1 MKNFSLK
8 NLIPLLLLLA
18 FFLITGGYFDRFT
31 EELDSG
37 VKKDLYMKTETY
49 DVDVTVDG
57 EGYYLVTEQ
66 IKVKFLEDRHGIY
79 RYIPNKGFVA
89 YQKDGDIKKF
99 PYLARVEL
107 ELPNSDIK
115 ESKQNGAKVFRFGYS
130 DETVRK
136 GDYEFTYRLTPERQ
150 GQPFP
155 YIYYNIYPS
164 KWKND
169 IPKGS
174 RFTMRLPEG
183 TDLEKLEFYY
193 GAYGS
198 AESASDIIDLRKNQ
212 KENTITGILKE
223 DLPMGSGITCFSGQV
238 QKGFAGVK
246 GKPGISLF
254 LWVPPVI
261 LLAVLAVLYLCF
273 GRDEK
278 IIPSIEFEPPQN
290 MDSAAVGYVIDG
302 IAEDKDILSLI
313 LYWADKGNL
322 WIEEEEE
329 YLMTLHKLK
338 ELPKEAPSY
347 QHTVFRRLFENGDS
361 VYLNGLKND
370 FGLTMSSAKTQ
381 LIQEFDGESKAGIYT
396 KPSWR
401 LQRLA
406 FLCTLLSVIW
416 VTVLTGHYSYMTA
429 VGVVIQAL
437 LCTGMGLGMYFC
449 CRGIDGWYSFS
460 RAKRTLMTA
469 GGASLFY
476 LSEILYFVFYT
487 YKASGNEIFDYTM
500 EIGIV
505 LAAAAVMMP
514 LTCFMKKRT
523 PKCIRWMGQLSGLRS
538 FIETAELDR
547 MRVLAKNRPEIFYH
561 IMPYAY
567 VFGLYDKFAEKLEV
581 LEIPAPGWY
590 HAGYEIKSWNAGV
603 MLNCMAGN
611 LTFAA
616 VSLSQPSS
624 VNASGGSSGGGNKGG
639 FSGGG
644 FGGGGGGSW

>member
-347 QHTVFRRLFENGDS
+347 QHT
-361 VYLNGLKND
+361 
-370 FGLTMSSAKTQ
+370 
-381 LIQEFDGESKAGIYT
+381 
-396 KPSWR
+396 WR

>member
-8 NLIPLLLLLA
+8 NFIPLLVLLA
-18 FFLITGGYFDRFT
+18 FLLIKGGYFDRLT

-79 RYIPNKGFVA
+79 RYIPDKGFVA
-89 YQKDGDIKKF
+89 YQKNGDIKKF

-150 GQPFP
+150 SQPFP

-174 RFTMRLPEG
+174 RFTMRFPEG

-198 AESASDIIDLRKNQ
+198 TESASDIIDLRKNQ

-223 DLPMGSGITCFSGQV
+223 NLPVGSGITCFSGQI

-246 GKPGISLF
+246 GKPGISLL

-261 LLAVLAVLYLCF
+261 LLAVLAVLYLCL

-290 MDSAAVGYVIDG
+290 MDSAAVGYVLDG
-302 IAEDKDILSLI
+302 IAEDRDILSLI
-313 LYWADKGNL
+313 LYWADKGSL

-338 ELPKEAPSY
+338 ELPEGAPSY
-347 QHTVFRRLFENGDS
+347 QRTVFRRLFQNGDS

-401 LQRLA
+401 LQRVA

-429 VGVVIQAL
+429 VGVVVQTL

-487 YKASGNEIFDYTM
+487 YKVSANEIFDYTM

-505 LAAAAVMMP
+505 LAASAVMMP

-538 FIETAELDR
+538 FIETAELYGGEPFLCR
-547 MRVLAKNRPEIFYH
+547 
-561 IMPYAY
+561 
-567 VFGLYDKFAEKLEV
+567 
-581 LEIPAPGWY
+581 
-590 HAGYEIKSWNAGV
+590 
-603 MLNCMAGN
+603 
-611 LTFAA
+611 
-616 VSLSQPSS
+616 SLSESAVICKCFRRIIGRRKQRRFLRRRLRRRRRRQLVRS
-624 VNASGGSSGGGNKGG
+624 VWQKEC
-639 FSGGG
+639 FSKRTCRIL
-644 FGGGGGGSW
+644 

>member
-8 NLIPLLLLLA
+8 NLVPLLLLLA

-246 GKPGISLF
+246 GKPGIS
-254 LWVPPVI
+254 
-261 LLAVLAVLYLCF
+261 
-273 GRDEK
+273 
-278 IIPSIEFEPPQN
+278 
-290 MDSAAVGYVIDG
+290 
-302 IAEDKDILSLI
+302 
-313 LYWADKGNL
+313 
-322 WIEEEEE
+322 
-329 YLMTLHKLK
+329 
-338 ELPKEAPSY
+338 
-347 QHTVFRRLFENGDS
+347 
-361 VYLNGLKND
+361 
-370 FGLTMSSAKTQ
+370 
-381 LIQEFDGESKAGIYT
+381 
-396 KPSWR
+396 
-401 LQRLA
+401 
-406 FLCTLLSVIW
+406 
-416 VTVLTGHYSYMTA
+416 
-429 VGVVIQAL
+429 
-437 LCTGMGLGMYFC
+437 
-449 CRGIDGWYSFS
+449 
-460 RAKRTLMTA
+460 
-469 GGASLFY
+469 
-476 LSEILYFVFYT
+476 
-487 YKASGNEIFDYTM
+487 
-500 EIGIV
+500 
-505 LAAAAVMMP
+505 
-514 LTCFMKKRT
+514 
-523 PKCIRWMGQLSGLRS
+523 
-538 FIETAELDR
+538 
-547 MRVLAKNRPEIFYH
+547 
-561 IMPYAY
+561 
-567 VFGLYDKFAEKLEV
+567 
-581 LEIPAPGWY
+581 
-590 HAGYEIKSWNAGV
+590 
-603 MLNCMAGN
+603 
-611 LTFAA
+611 
-616 VSLSQPSS
+616 
-624 VNASGGSSGGGNKGG
+624 
-639 FSGGG
+639 
-644 FGGGGGGSW
+644 